1 MVKTTIWMLKTDEMM
16 MKIEIISTLFF
27 SSMFFF

>member
-16 MKIEIISTLFF
+16 MKIEIISILHTEAFF
-27 SSMFFF
+27 